1 MISMHQARSTLETKL
16 LISFALAVLV
26 ILILGALTWI
36 YSLRG
41 AEATRAV
48 IQSHEMIAG
57 LDRLQIQLYE
67 AESAQ
72 RAFLLRKE
80 PVFRRDCEIAVKK
93 MTAELS
99 ALKKMAV
106 DNPQQ
111 NKRMD
116 ELSTA
121 INQRTM
127 LFARK
132 MLLRERDDMPAIL
145 QTMFDGRQ
153 IDQRIQNIIAVISA
167 HELQRLSQTERMV
180 SSRATAT
187 AAGFIGLIAFLLISM
202 PLFFLRFH
210 RSIKDKIAADA
221 RASELVS
228 VIDSTPDLIAM
239 STPDGHLSYLNQ
251 AARDALK
258 LGQNPANT
266 FNYRDFYPPSAL
278 KTIEDIAMPT
288 ALEKGFW
295 AGDIAMLCADGEEI
309 PVSQM
314 LICHRQQDG
323 AQSVSM
329 IARDI
334 SERKQAEKLLAES
347 ARYDVSSATALAL
360 FNAGSNR
367 ERVLQGI
374 FTLLDTDHDFSAS
387 AFYSWHE
394 ASGSLQFNQRHRARD
409 DLPPFFKL
417 GEGMVGTAGATRT
430 LMQTATGGPD
440 ACWLCHGIA
449 TCRVPPAAVLFCPVT
464 FRGEL
469 LGVMVLAAA
478 TAPNTQDIAFLNHLG
493 AHLGAAL
500 HNIKQL
506 EELKILAIE
515 LQIRNEDV
523 AQKNKEVEQASQMKN
538 EFLATMSHELRTPLN
553 AIIGFS
559 SVIRDGL
566 SGQISLSTRDCAQDI
581 FASGQHLLALIN
593 DILDL
598 STIESGHMKLALDMI
613 DGETLAASGMS
624 VLRERASTHQIRL
637 SQSVEPTLNAMYID
651 PRKTRQII
659 FNLLSNAVKF
669 TPDGGL
675 VSLSLRRVAR
685 AKINLQQRGPNCRLF
700 PLQVSLHEEFLEI
713 CVTDSGIGIN
723 PADLKK
729 LFAPFTQADASR
741 NRHYEGTGLGLMMIR
756 RLTELQGGAI
766 SVYSVPDQGSSF
778 TVWLPLREVASVCT
792 GKGTLNATE
801 TVPCTQ

>member
-36 YSLRG
+36 YSLKG
-41 AEATRAV
+41 AEATRSV
-48 IQSHEMIAG
+48 IHTHEIIAG
-57 LDRLQIQLYE
+57 LDRLQIQLFE

-80 PVFRRDCEIAVKK
+80 PVFLHDYEVAIKK
-93 MTAELS
+93 MAIELS
-99 ALKKMAV
+99 ALKKITA
-106 DNPQQ
+106 DHPDQ
-111 NKRMD
+111 NKRLD
-116 ELSTA
+116 ALNTA
-121 INQRTM
+121 ISQRTT

-132 MLLRERDDMPAIL
+132 ILLRERDDMPAIL
-145 QTMFDGRQ
+145 RTMFDGRQ
-153 IDQRIQNIIAVISA
+153 IDQRIQSIIAAISA
-167 HELQRLSQTERMV
+167 DELQLLSQTERV
-180 SSRATAT
+180 VASRATAT
-187 AAGFIGLIAFLLISM
+187 EAGFVGLIAFLLITM
-202 PLFFLRFH
+202 PLFFLRFR
-210 RSIKDKIAADA
+210 RSIKEKIAADA
-221 RASELVS
+221 RASRLVS

-251 AARDALK
+251 AARNALK
-258 LGQNPANT
+258 LGHDPAHT
-266 FNYRDFYPPSAL
+266 FNYRDFYPSWAL
-278 KTIEDIAMPT
+278 ETIEHTAIPT

-295 AGDIAMLCADGEEI
+295 AGDIAMQCADGEEI

-314 LICHRQQDG
+314 LVSHRQQDG
-323 AQSVSM
+323 SQSLSM

-334 SERKQAEKLLAES
+334 SQRKQTEKLLAES
-347 ARYDVSSATALAL
+347 ARYDVSSSIALAL
-360 FNAGSNR
+360 FNSGSNR

-374 FTLLDTDHDFSAS
+374 FSLLDTDHNFSAS
-387 AFYSWHE
+387 AFYSWQQ
-394 ASGSLQFNQRHRARD
+394 ASGSLHLHQRHRTRH
-409 DLPPFFKL
+409 DLPPLFKL
-417 GEGMVGTAGATRT
+417 GEGMVGAAAASRT
-430 LMQTATGGPD
+430 VMQTTLGSLD
-440 ACWLCHGIA
+440 ACWLCDVVD
-449 TCRVPPAAVLFCPVT
+449 TCRVAPAAVLFCPVA

-478 TAPNTQDIAFLNHLG
+478 TAPNAHDTAFLNHLG

-500 HNIKQL
+500 YNIKHL
-506 EELKILAIE
+506 EELKMLATE
-515 LQIRNEDV
+515 LQMRNEEV
-523 AQKNKEVEQASQMKN
+523 AQKNKEVEQASRMKN

-566 SGQISLSTRDCAQDI
+566 SGQINITTRDCAQDI

-598 STIESGHMKLALDMI
+598 STIESGHMKLELDTI
-613 DGETLAASGMS
+613 DGETLAASGLS
-624 VLRERASTHQIRL
+624 VLRERASAHHIKL
-637 SQSVEPTLNAMYID
+637 SQSVEPALGTMYID

-669 TPDGGL
+669 TPDGGA

-685 AKINLQQRGPNCRLF
+685 TQINQQQRGLNYRIF
-700 PLQVSLHEEFLEI
+700 PLLTNSHEEFLEI
-713 CVTDSGIGIN
+713 CVTDSGIGIH

-756 RLTELQGGAI
+756 RLTELQSGAI
-766 SVYSVPDQGSSF
+766 SVCSVPDQGSSF
-778 TVWLPLREVASVCT
+778 TVWLPLREMESVLT
-792 GKGTLNATE
+792 DKANLLSTE
-801 TVPCTQ
+801 ILPCAQ